1 MAKFRFAQEKQVTTW
16 VRDYYNVEAESLEEA
31 IEIVRQGG
39 KSMESLEY
47 DDSRVTFDERDADNS
62 YQWFIEDA
70 DNGYP
75 SNYAIIC
82 CDTDD
87 EIVSKY

>member
-1 MAKFRFAQEKQVTTW
+1 MAKYRFSQEKQVTAW

-31 IEIVRQGG
+31 IQIVKNAG
-39 KSMESLEY
+39 KCMESLEC

-62 YQWFIEDA
+62 YQWFMDEA
-70 DNGYP
+70 DNGFP

-87 EIVSKY
+87 EIISKY

>member
-16 VRDYYNVEAESLEEA
+16 VRDFYNVEAESLEEA

-39 KSMESLEY
+39 KCMESLEC
-47 DDSRVTFDERDADNS
+47 DDSRVTYDERDADNS
-62 YQWFIEDA
+62 YQWLTEDA

-87 EIVSKY
+87 EIVSNY

>member
-47 DDSRVTFDERDADNS
+47 NDSRVTYDERDADNS
-62 YQWFIEDA
+62 YQWLTEYA
-70 DNGYP
+70 DNGNP